1 VYITDRRVRL
11 LTRRARTLKTKSNIS
26 LFSDRRQKFTENYTG
41 DIPVDSCRIFDIDP
55 ASSQAKVIQYVVL
68 GDSNIKE
75 MAQAAPDLRNR
86 ATYQHDL
93 DVPILWYCCS
103 GSVADQRNFLI
114 GEVIQDLFWNQG
126 AKDTQIL
133 WIPSH
138 HSKINTSFRTDILE
152 VIDGVTKL
160 KEFNL
165 FYETKFTIGMGKSW
179 FAWGHHYDEA
189 NIRVEQLNLA
199 LDAAAHYLFK
209 CRTVNLTKFTTTD
222 NPTES
227 CPRMRVETHSSFY
240 MDPNNYIDDED
251 PGYRLTE
258 RPLRRM
264 REEIRKC
271 FKNLRVMPVWL
282 EAQKRGDVRPP
293 VMYIRTRRIQFPVM
307 KPSPGRTQPS
317 KIIYERARLR
327 VAAFRTAGFNAD
339 MPMLPPYDWEV
350 LRIGSTDQEVRVEPE
365 LVALTSPENQI
376 LESYVS
382 HMTVTRG
389 VFTPTKFTKRSV
401 PAERSAPAPAERTAP
416 APVER
421 TAPAPAEKP
430 APAPA
435 VRKAPIPAKRTT
447 LIDISTS
454 SPKLTRLEDH
464 SEEDGP
470 DVIIEQE
477 ANRSTEEIEEEE
489 VEVNKPWA
497 EIMSEEDVPSAAMRR
512 LTVEEKTET
521 TTTSSKRRWRTP
533 STPKS
538 DATDSDSEDL
548 ALQSEIVRLKKS
560 IARDVARLRTL
571 LTEDEKRR
579 EHRRQ
584 KAKETE
590 DNFND
595 AMWFIAQEAKKSA
608 KKGGV
613 DDDQSSP
620 Q

>member
-1 VYITDRRVRL
+1 V
-11 LTRRARTLKTKSNIS
+11 N
-26 LFSDRRQKFTENYTG
+26 
-41 DIPVDSCRIFDIDP
+41 SCRIFDIDP

-86 ATYQHDL
+86 ATYQADL

-114 GEVIQDLFWNQG
+114 GEVIQDLFWKQG
-126 AKDTQIL
+126 ANETQIL

-165 FYETKFTIGMGKSW
+165 FYGTKFTIGMGKSW
-179 FAWGHHYDEA
+179 FAWGHHYDKA

-227 CPRMRVETHSSFY
+227 CPRMRVETHSAFFMEPS
-240 MDPNNYIDDED
+240 NYLDYED

-293 VMYIRTRRIQFPVM
+293 VMYILKRRIQFPVM
-307 KPSPGRTQPS
+307 KPSPGRTLPPS

-327 VAAFRTAGFNAD
+327 IEAFRTAGFSSE
-339 MPMLPPYDWEV
+339 MPMLPQYDWET
-350 LRIGSTDQEVRVEPE
+350 LRIGSTDQQVRVEPE
-365 LVALTSPENQI
+365 LVVLVSLENQI

-382 HMTVTRG
+382 HLTATRG
-389 VFTPTKFTKRSV
+389 VFTPTKFTKRSE
-401 PAERSAPAPAERTAP
+401 PTERSAPAPAERTAP
-416 APVER
+416 APAER
-421 TAPAPAEKP
+421 VAPGPAEKSAPAPAERAEP
-430 APAPA
+430 APAERAAPAPA
-435 VRKAPIPAKRTT
+435 VRKTPIPAKRTT
-447 LIDISTS
+447 LVDIITS
-454 SPKLTRLEDH
+454 SPKVPRLNDH
-464 SEEDGP
+464 TEEDDL
-470 DVIIEQE
+470 DVIVEQE
-477 ANRSTEEIEEEE
+477 ANRSTEDIEEEE

-521 TTTSSKRRWRTP
+521 TTTSSKRRYRTP

-538 DATDSDSEDL
+538 DATDSDSEDF
-548 ALQSEIVRLKKS
+548 ARQAEIVHLKKS
-560 IARDVARLRTL
+560 IACDVAHLRGL
-571 LTEDEKRR
+571 LTKDEEQR
-579 EHRRQ
+579 ERRRQ
-584 KAKETE
+584 RAKETE

-595 AMWFIAQEAKKSA
+595 AMWFVAQEAKAAKKA
-608 KKGGV
+608 VKKGGV